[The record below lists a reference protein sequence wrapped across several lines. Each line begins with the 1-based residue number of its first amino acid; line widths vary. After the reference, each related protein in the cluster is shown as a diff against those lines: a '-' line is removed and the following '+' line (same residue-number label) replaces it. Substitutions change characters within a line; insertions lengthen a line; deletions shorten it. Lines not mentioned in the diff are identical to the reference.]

1 MREFILSAIV
11 FSVVATAGVGAASEN
26 FSGIAFG
33 DAYAFLGHH
42 DDGSHCHLHAQST
55 AHLPG

>member
-26 FSGIAFG
+26 FSGI
-33 DAYAFLGHH
+33 
-42 DDGSHCHLHAQST
+42 DGA
-55 AHLPG
+55 GRVVR